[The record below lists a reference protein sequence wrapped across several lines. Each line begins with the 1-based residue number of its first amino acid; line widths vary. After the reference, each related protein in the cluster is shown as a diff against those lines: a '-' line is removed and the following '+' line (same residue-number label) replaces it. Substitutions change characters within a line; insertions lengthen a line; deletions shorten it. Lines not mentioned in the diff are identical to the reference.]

1 HSSPTRRS
9 SDLSPALDVNAASKR
24 FPGNNRYPLA
34 IVENQLVIA
43 GRLVR
48 PTQAA
53 STEARVRRPL
63 LDVVKTPTRDPNS
76 GVCESEIVQ
85 LRRLRGQPIPAGWV
99 DEPERPCDD
108 AVVHRL
114 QGSNLCLLH
123 PVPRELIFG
132 LDAGDV
138 HGGGTGNAPVHTAV
152 SDLTHLDIGFRATEG
167 LQLARR
173 A

>member
-1 HSSPTRRS
+1 RCVSAQIGSGGIDPRHTNRDR
-9 SDLSPALDVNAASKR
+9 SPALDVNAASKR
-24 FPGNNRYPLA
+24 FTGNNRHPLA
-34 IVENQLVIA
+34 IVEHQPVIA

-76 GVCESEIVQ
+76 GVCESEIMQ
-85 LRRLRGQPIPAGWV
+85 LRRPRGQPIPTGWI
-99 DEPERPCDD
+99 DEPERPWDD

-132 LDAGDV
+132 LVAGDV
-138 HGGGTGNAPVHTAV
+138 HGGGTGKAPVHTAV
-152 SDLTHLDIGFRATEG
+152 SDL
-167 LQLARR
+167 
-173 A
+173 